1 MLSTEMLLKPRYKVI
16 AEDTSGD
23 FTIGSILTLTQDF
36 NGYKNI
42 NSGMFHRIER
52 IDKYPHLFRKL
63 EWWEERKENDMPDYL
78 KSVKSNL
85 IVGVITWHTN
95 HVTVG
100 IQNDF
105 FNREDIE
112 LTRKYL
118 PATESEYN
126 QYIST
131 KEK

>member
-1 MLSTEMLLKPRYKVI
+1 MYWQHTLKDCQGERTWLSTY
-16 AEDTSGD
+16 
-23 FTIGSILTLTQDF
+23 F
-36 NGYKNI
+36 
-42 NSGMFHRIER
+42 
-52 IDKYPHLFRKL
+52 DKYPHLFRKL